1 MKRLLCALL
10 VLVSTTAADAQ
21 SVTEIA
27 TEGAVTAIVQTPRGT
42 YAETER
48 GTVRLEQGDCPGG
61 LCATPDVI
69 RGLPQRAPEGALPDG
84 FVATAASGDIR
95 RAWYGRPTDRYGH
108 GVLGDAIE
116 GGSLVVETTD
126 GTRVELVLDEALV
139 FEDITPRIVDLDG
152 DGSNEVVTIRA
163 SQTGGAAVALY
174 GLRGAELS
182 EIAASAEIGRP
193 NRWLNIA
200 AIVPAQVAGEMSN
213 GSTIVGVRTPH
224 IGGRLFFLTMA
235 TDGTVR
241 ERSDVTR
248 GLSNHVVGSRE
259 LGLSALVQT
268 GGGAELYIP
277 SQDRRTLRAVFGRG
291 GDIAL
296 PGAVDKAIVAL
307 GNRLVT
313 ATEDGALLVIDP

>member
-10 VLVSTTAADAQ
+10 VLVSATAADAQ
-21 SVTEIA
+21 SVTGIA
-27 TEGAVTAIVQTPRGT
+27 TEGAVRAIVQTPRGT

-48 GTVRLEQGDCPGG
+48 GTVRLTQGDCPAR

-84 FVATAASGDIR
+84 VVASAAGGDIR

-116 GGSLVVETTD
+116 GGSLVVETAT
-126 GTRVELVLDEALV
+126 GGRFELVLPETQV
-139 FEDITPRIVDLDG
+139 FEDITPRIADLDG
-152 DGSNEVVTIRA
+152 DGANEVITIRA
-163 SQTGGAAVALY
+163 SRTGGAAIAIY
-174 GLRGAELS
+174 GLRGAELT
-182 EIAASAEIGRP
+182 EIASSSEIGRP

-200 AIVPAQVAGEMSN
+200 AIVPAEVAGEPPG

-235 TDGTVR
+235 ADGTVR
-241 ERSDVTR
+241 ERSDVAR
-248 GLSNHVVGSRE
+248 GLSNHVIGARE
-259 LGLSALVQT
+259 LGLSALVET
-268 GGGAELYIP
+268 GGGTELYIP
-277 SQDRRTLRAVFGRG
+277 AQDRRTLRGVFGDGR
-291 GDIAL
+291 DIAL
-296 PGAVDKAIVAL
+296 PGPVDKAIVAV

-313 ATEDGALLVIDP
+313 ATEDGVLLVIDP